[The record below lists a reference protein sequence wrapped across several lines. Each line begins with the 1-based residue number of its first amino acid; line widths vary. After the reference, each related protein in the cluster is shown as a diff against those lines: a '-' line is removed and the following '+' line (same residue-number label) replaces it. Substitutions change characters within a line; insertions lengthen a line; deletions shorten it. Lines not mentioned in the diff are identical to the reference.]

1 MKKLIDLEALA
12 VLALLTPGLAG
23 CSSTSF
29 VSTWK
34 VPLDGPIQ
42 FDGKRVAAVVVTAN
56 ESTRRAGEDALA
68 RRISVGRAQGIPSY
82 TLVSGET
89 PKDEAAAKKIL
100 REANIDGAVVM
111 RVIASEKEVSYSP
124 GGMYAAPYYGSF
136 WGYWGYGWGMAY
148 DPGYLRTDTI
158 VMVETLVY
166 SVTQDK
172 LLWAGRSKTTNP
184 SNVSKFILELSNK
197 AASEMK
203 KAGFIAS

>member
-1 MKKLIDLEALA
+1 MRALLGLLA
-12 VLALLTPGLAG
+12 VSLTG

-34 VPLDGPIQ
+34 VPLEGPIQ

-68 RRISVGRAQGIPSY
+68 RRISAGRAHGIPSY

-89 PKDEAAAKKIL
+89 PKDQEAAKKVL
-100 REANIDGAVVM
+100 KEADIEGAVVM
-111 RVIASEKEVSYSP
+111 RVISSETEVSYSP
-124 GGMYAAPYYGSF
+124 GGVYAAPYYGSF

-148 DPGYLRTDTI
+148 DPGYLRTDTV

-172 LLWAGRSKTTNP
+172 LLWAGRSRTTNP
-184 SNVSKFILELSNK
+184 SNVSRFILELSNK

-203 KAGFIAS
+203 KAGFIVD

>member
-1 MKKLIDLEALA
+1 MKNFLDFL
-12 VLALLTPGLAG
+12 VLGFLTSGMA
-23 CSSTSF
+23 CASTSF

-42 FDGKRVAAVVVTAN
+42 FDGKRVAAVVVSAN

-68 RRISVGRAQGIPSY
+68 RRISAGRAQGIPSY

-89 PKDEAAAKKIL
+89 PKDQEAAKKIL
-100 REANIDGAVVM
+100 RDAGIEGAVVM
-111 RVIASEKEVSYSP
+111 RVISNEQEVSYSP
-124 GGMYAAPYYGSF
+124 GGYYSAPYYGSF

-148 DPGYLRTDTI
+148 DPGYLRTDTV

-166 SVTQDK
+166 SVTEDK
-172 LLWAGRSKTTNP
+172 LLWAGRSRTTNP

-203 KAGFIAS
+203 KAGFIVD